1 MIHRQ
6 TFRGVA
12 IAGLCLLLFL
22 PRQGMAQQGN
32 SNWNRFRGPNG
43 DGHVAEAVIPTSFGP
58 DENVVWKSTLPK
70 GFSSPVLGEGRIFL
84 TAEEDKQLYTICLD
98 RSDGHELWR
107 KQAPRD
113 RNEKIDFRN
122 HPASPSPAVSGDHV
136 FVFFPDYGVIGYQ
149 SSDGTELWRQPL
161 GPFTNL
167 YGMGASPIVV
177 DGLVVLVCDQNL
189 DSFVVALDEDNG
201 KVIWKTPREEA
212 TSGHCSPIVYQPGEG
227 KPAQIIVAGSFNLT
241 AYESTTGK
249 KLWWVGGLCFEMKS
263 TPVMTRDTV
272 YINGFGSPQNELE
285 QDFEIASFQ
294 TVVADKDAN
303 SDGTLSSE
311 EMPDE
316 LARSFFP
323 AVDLDNDKQLDEK
336 EWNYYRMSIASK
348 NSMMAIRLGG
358 EGNMTRQNTR
368 WKYHK
373 HIPQLPS
380 PILIG
385 KQLVMVSDRGVVTS
399 LDPETGAEQYSG
411 RIPGAGGSYYASPVA
426 AGDKILFATT
436 SGKVAVVQAGDQLNV
451 LAVNDL
457 GEGIYATP
465 AIAENRIYLRTNETL
480 YCFGL

>member
-1 MIHRQ
+1 LTI
-6 TFRGVA
+6 
-12 IAGLCLLLFL
+12 
-22 PRQGMAQQGN
+22 
-32 SNWNRFRGPNG
+32 S
-43 DGHVAEAVIPTSFGP
+43 AELS
-58 DENVVWKSTLPK
+58 
-70 GFSSPVLGEGRIFL
+70 
-84 TAEEDKQLYTICLD
+84 
-98 RSDGHELWR
+98 
-107 KQAPRD
+107 
-113 RNEKIDFRN
+113 RNEKEETYELEKQIKTFYR
-122 HPASPSPAVSGDHV
+122 GDRV

-149 SSDGTELWRQPL
+149 TGDGTEIWRQPL

-177 DGLVVLVCDQNL
+177 DGLVILVCDQNL
-189 DSFVVALDEDNG
+189 DSFVVAMDEIKGN
-201 KVIWKTPREEA
+201 VVWKTPREEA
-212 TSGHCSPIVYQPGEG
+212 TSGHCSPIVFRPGPD

-241 AYESTTGK
+241 SYESTTGK

-263 TPVMTRDTV
+263 TPVMTDDTV
-272 YINGFGSPQNELE
+272 YINGFGSPQNELD
-285 QDFEIASFQ
+285 QQFVIATFE
-294 TVVADKDAN
+294 TVIADKDAN
-303 SDGTLSSE
+303 SDGELSLE

-316 LARSFFP
+316 LAKNFFP

-358 EGNMTRQNTR
+358 KGNMTRQNTR

-380 PILIG
+380 PLLVG
-385 KQLVMVSDRGVVTS
+385 KQLLMVSDRGILTS

-411 RIPGAGGSYYASPVA
+411 RIRGAEGNYYASPVA

-436 SGKVAVVQAGDQLNV
+436 AGKVAVVQAGDKLDV

-465 AIAENRIYLRTNETL
+465 AIVDNRIYLRTDETL
-480 YCFGL
+480 YCFGETNVNR